1 MWWSSRLFSRMSAP
15 VSLLPLWK
23 SIGVVSRSWWKSKKG
38 VMIRRVEPQLGPAFR
53 REPEDD
59 AMESDSRVLGERKAA
74 LEDLMRERIR
84 ATIEAIVEE
93 ELEAA
98 LGAARSQ
105 RVGAERAGYRHGRR
119 EGQLTTSLGATTI
132 AMPRARIEDREGR
145 RREWHSRMIPRYQ
158 RRTERVDEA
167 ILGVY
172 LSGTNTRRRRGA
184 LAPLLRGAPLSK
196 DAVSRLVGRLREDFA
211 AWAKRDLGELKVR
224 YLFLDGWYPR
234 VRIGKKRVRV
244 PVLVTL
250 GVCANGQRVVLDLR
264 LAGAESEQAWLDAV
278 RALAARNLGAPILAV
293 IDGNPGLAAA
303 LKVQWPQ
310 LAIQRCTNHK
320 LWNLLAKAPAHLRE
334 ELAEDY
340 RRMIYAPSR
349 EAVEQ
354 ARVGFLRKW
363 KLRCKAVSAS
373 FEEAGDELFTFTS
386 FPSSQWKALRTTNAL
401 ERINE
406 EFRRRT
412 KTQASLPSEEAVLF
426 MLFGLLRSG
435 QITLRRLVGW
445 QALANSNSQAEAA

>member
-1 MWWSSRLFSRMSAP
+1 METD
-15 VSLLPLWK
+15 
-23 SIGVVSRSWWKSKKG
+23 SRSGWQGKG
-38 VMIRRVEPQLGPAFR
+38 
-53 REPEDD
+53 
-59 AMESDSRVLGERKAA
+59 A
-74 LEDLMRERIR
+74 LEDLLRERIR
-84 ATIEAIVEE
+84 ATIETIIEE

-98 LGAARSQ
+98 LGAGRSE
-105 RVGAERAGYRHGRR
+105 RVGAIRAGYRHGKRARR
-119 EGQLTTSLGATTI
+119 LTTSLGATTI
-132 AMPRARIEDREGR
+132 TMPRARIEDAQGQRC
-145 RREWHSRMIPRYQ
+145 EWHSRMIPRYQ

-172 LSGTNTRRRRGA
+172 LSGTNTRRLRGA

-196 DAVSRLVGRLREDFA
+196 DAVSRLVGRLREDFE
-211 AWAKRDLGELKVR
+211 AWAQRDLGELKIR

-234 VRIGKKRVRV
+234 IRIGKKRVRV

-264 LAGAESEQAWLDAV
+264 LAGGESEQAWLDAV
-278 RALAARNLGAPILAV
+278 RALGARHLGAPVLAV

-303 LKVQWPQ
+303 LRMQWPQ
-310 LAIQRCTNHK
+310 IALQRCTNHK

-426 MLFGLLRSG
+426 LLFGLLRSG

-445 QALANSNSQAEAA
+445 HDLTTISEQPEAA